1 MKKILLGIILLLF
14 ITGCEMKMDM
24 TPSEA
29 VANWMTSHQERND
42 SVVKEL
48 DDWLDKQNLDN
59 ESKSSFKTALEK
71 QYQNLSYEILE
82 EDIDKD
88 KATVVVEIEVLDY
101 YSSFEKSRDYFEKHL
116 EEFFETV
123 PEGRTNDSKEL
134 RTYQIKGLE
143 NVEDKT
149 KYQITFD
156 LTKDNNTWKIDDTKE
171 DIFMKMY
178 GLY

>member
-1 MKKILLGIILLLF
+1 MKKILFGIILLLF
-14 ITGCEMKMDM
+14 ITGCETKMM
-24 TPSEA
+24 NTPSE
-29 VANWMTSHQERND
+29 VVTDWMTHHQERDD

-48 DDWLDKQNLDN
+48 DDWLDKQELDD
-59 ESKSSFKTALEK
+59 ESKSNFKTALEK
-71 QYQNLSYEILE
+71 QYQNLSYEVLE
-82 EDIDKD
+82 EDINED

-101 YSSFEKSRDYFEKHL
+101 YSSFAKSREYFEKHL
-116 EEFFETV
+116 EEFYEKV
-123 PEGRTNDSKEL
+123 PEEPINNSKEL
-134 RTYQIKGLE
+134 KTYQISELE

-156 LTKDNNTWKIDDTKE
+156 LTKDNNNWKLDDTKE